1 MKDPYEVLGVSHDA
15 SEEEIKRAYRELA
28 RKYHPDNYHDNPLAD
43 LASEKMK
50 EVNEAYDAILKG
62 KTTSGSTSSS
72 AGARTN
78 WSRSN
83 GSSWG
88 GYQSSNATYA
98 KVREAINNRNFVV
111 AEQELSQISNRDAE
125 WYFLNGSLAYSK
137 GWLDDAA
144 NNFRIACQ
152 MEPQNPEYQR
162 AYSMM
167 QRGANPYRHAAGG
180 SGDDVCRICNTLICA
195 DCLCE
200 CMGGDLIPCC

>member
-1 MKDPYEVLGVSHDA
+1 MRDPYEVLGVSHDA
-15 SEEEIKRAYRELA
+15 SDEEVKRAYRELA
-28 RKYHPDNYHDNPLAD
+28 RKYHPDNYQDNPLAD

-50 EVNEAYDAILKG
+50 EINEAYDAITKG
-62 KTTSGSTSSS
+62 KAGGTGPGGAQNQSSYSSGY
-72 AGARTN
+72 
-78 WSRSN
+78 RS
-83 GSSWG
+83 
-88 GYQSSNATYA
+88 YQSGRPAYA

-111 AEQELSQISNRDAE
+111 AEQELSAITTRDAE
-125 WYFLNGSLAYSK
+125 WYFLNGSLAYGK

-162 AYSMM
+162 AYAMM
-167 QRGANPYRHAAGG
+167 QHGSNPYRQSGAAGG
-180 SGDDVCRICNTLICA
+180 NDAACNFCSSLICA